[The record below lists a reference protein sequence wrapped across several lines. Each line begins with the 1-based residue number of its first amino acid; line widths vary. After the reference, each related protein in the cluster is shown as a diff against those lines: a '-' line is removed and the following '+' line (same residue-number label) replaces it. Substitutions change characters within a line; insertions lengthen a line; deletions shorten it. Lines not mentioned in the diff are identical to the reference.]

1 MFFVGV
7 DGLWQTYREDVG
19 KEMQSLP
26 QGHFL
31 EHNAQQAKKG
41 KLSKQHLIVKVIGF
55 SIGEETFQ

>member
-1 MFFVGV
+1 
-7 DGLWQTYREDVG
+7 
-19 KEMQSLP
+19 MQSLP